1 MYGRN
6 QRISMNVRE
15 RFQAVMNFKPFDRL
29 PLLEWC
35 HWWDKTVERWVND
48 GDLPTTLTERYALC
62 DHFGLDMYKQGWFG
76 ALGAVPYPK
85 VHGAGIIQDLADYE
99 RLRPQM
105 YPDPASAVDEAMW
118 RQWAAQQAR
127 GEAVLWFTLEGAFW
141 WPRTLFGIEPHMY
154 AFYDHKDLM
163 HQVIDD
169 LATWELGVLDKILT
183 YCTPD
188 FMTFAEDLS
197 YNHGPMLSKDL
208 FDEFIAPFYRRM
220 VPVLKKHGILAVV
233 DSDGDIRLPTS
244 WFEEVGVDGMLPLE
258 RQSGVDVA
266 QLRRDHPK
274 MRFIGCFDKMTM
286 TKGEAAMRAEFE
298 RLLPT
303 ARQGGLILSCDHQTP
318 PGVSYAQ
325 YQDYLK
331 LFREYAQKAGTQA

>member
-1 MYGRN
+1 
-6 QRISMNVRE
+6 
-15 RFQAVMNFKPFDRL
+15 MNFKPFDRL

-48 GDLPTTLTERYALC
+48 GDLPATLTERYALC

-76 ALGAVPYPK
+76 ALGTVPYPK
-85 VHGAGIIQDLADYE
+85 VHGAGIIESQADYE

-105 YPDPASAVDEAMW
+105 YPDPASAVDKAIW
-118 RQWAAQQAR
+118 SQWAAQQAR

-154 AFYDHKDLM
+154 AFYDHKELM

-169 LATWELGVLDKILT
+169 LATWELAVLDKILT

-188 FMTFAEDLS
+188 FMSFAEDLS

-220 VPVLKKHGILAVV
+220 VPVLKKHGILSVV

-244 WFEEVGVDGMLPLE
+244 WFEEVGIDGMLPLE

-286 TKGEAAMRAEFE
+286 TKGEPAMRAEFE

-303 ARQGGLILSCDHQTP
+303 ARQGGLIISCDHQTP
-318 PGVSYAQ
+318 PGVSYSQ

-331 LFREYAQKAGTQA
+331 LFREYAQKAAAQA

>member
-1 MYGRN
+1 
-6 QRISMNVRE
+6 MNVRE
-15 RFQAVMNFKPFDRL
+15 RFQSVMNFKPFDRL

-48 GDLPTTLTERYALC
+48 GDLPATLTERYALC

-76 ALGAVPYPK
+76 AMGTVPYPE
-85 VHGAGIIQDLADYE
+85 VHGQGVIQSQADYE

-105 YPDPASAVDEAMW
+105 YPDPASAVDETMW

-183 YCTPD
+183 HCTPD
-188 FMTFAEDLS
+188 FMSFAEDLS

-325 YQDYLK
+325 YQSYLK
-331 LFREYAQKAGTQA
+331 LFREYAQKAATQA